1 MELQR
6 STKSLKKFGKKK
18 KDPLES
24 LKLEVAE
31 ELGLLDKVRKYGWS
45 GLSASESGRIGG
57 IMTRIL
63 RERKNNT

>member
-57 IMTRIL
+57 IMTRTL

>member
-1 MELQR
+1 VELQR

-57 IMTRIL
+57 IMTRTL

>member
-1 MELQR
+1 VELQR